1 MLVKE
6 KTAKMVAC
14 PLLGAR
20 SINIGCKG
28 SHCMAWRWATPR
40 RNGQAPDDPVDDWG
54 YCGMAGRPVGVIDPQ
69 DGEHALPPPTA
80 VPPRR

>member
-14 PLLGAR
+14 PLLGTQ

-40 RNGQAPDDPVDDWG
+40 RDGQPPENPSDDWG
-54 YCGMAGRPVGVIDPQ
+54 YCGLAGRPVGLIDPQ
-69 DGEHALPPPTA
+69 DGEHALPPA
-80 VPPRR
+80 QDPPRRR

>member
-6 KTAKMVAC
+6 KNAKMVAC
-14 PLLGAR
+14 PLLGSHA
-20 SINIGCKG
+20 INIGCKG

-40 RNGQAPDDPVDDWG
+40 RSGQDPDNPSDDWG

-69 DGEHALPPPTA
+69 EGEHALPPA
-80 VPPRR
+80 QQVPPKR